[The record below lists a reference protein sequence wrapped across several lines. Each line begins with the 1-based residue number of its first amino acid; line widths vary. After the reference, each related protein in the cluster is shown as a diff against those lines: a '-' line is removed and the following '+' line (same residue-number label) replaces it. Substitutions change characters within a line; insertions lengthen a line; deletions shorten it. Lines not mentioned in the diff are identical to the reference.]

1 MRFKLKNMI
10 NLKTQY
16 HNFIQQSKD
25 SGSFKSEEEIPSY
38 ESWIKNKILK
48 ESTDLSGLGTE
59 FSDWDVTLLDGL
71 EDD

>member
-1 MRFKLKNMI
+1 MI

-38 ESWIKNKILK
+38 ESWIKNKIL
-48 ESTDLSGLGTE
+48 ENYTDPSVPDTE

-71 EDD
+71 END

>member
-1 MRFKLKNMI
+1 MI

-38 ESWIKNKILK
+38 ESWIKNKIL
-48 ESTDLSGLGTE
+48 ENYTDSSVLDTE